1 MRVEL
6 PGESKSF
13 ADINAGECFA
23 VTRDQVTSV
32 CMKVEWLSSASIAVL
47 WSASDDWT
55 VPHLIAP
62 TELAGSIVHSLPS
75 AVFVASSD
83 AKDIRAGRTRNEY
96 APGFLIKTT
105 TGQSL
110 IAVKGLQREH
120 GIPVIDVKTGEASGI
135 ETDNLTFFTSWRW
148 SRHPNYFFEWLCWLA
163 YPLIAIDLAG
173 YSPYGWLA
181 LLAPAC
187 MYWALVYVSGIPPL
201 EEHML
206 RSRGETFRAYQR
218 RTRAFFPL
226 PVIASK

>member
-23 VTRDQVTSV
+23 VTRNQVASV

-62 TELAGSIVHSLPS
+62 TEFAGSIVHSLPS

-135 ETDNLTFFTSWRW
+135 ETDNLTFFTSWR
-148 SRHPNYFFEWLCWLA
+148 
-163 YPLIAIDLAG
+163 IVTK
-173 YSPYGWLA
+173 
-181 LLAPAC
+181 LLDK
-187 MYWALVYVSGIPPL
+187 Y
-201 EEHML
+201 
-206 RSRGETFRAYQR
+206 ETVCS
-218 RTRAFFPL
+218 FP
-226 PVIASK
+226 S